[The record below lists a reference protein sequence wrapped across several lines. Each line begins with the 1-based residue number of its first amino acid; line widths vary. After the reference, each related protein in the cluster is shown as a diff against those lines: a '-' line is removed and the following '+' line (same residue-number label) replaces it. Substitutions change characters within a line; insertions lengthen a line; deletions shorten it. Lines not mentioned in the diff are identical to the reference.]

1 MNPEIREHTEPPV
14 ILADGQE
21 YYLRNE
27 AAISEIVRNVREG
40 HYCTILGPRF
50 CQKSFLLADVRAR
63 LEEPGDTVC
72 VLLNLPDVAFGSDE
86 EFYGSFARMVHTHLQ
101 SKSGTAILPS
111 ADCVSDAS
119 SLRRFLQDCVG
130 PLGCDLLLLLD
141 HLERVRLGPLKSLLR
156 VLRAIYMEREPDAP
170 FRLGVVTASSL
181 SVAEL
186 ALGPTS
192 PFNIA
197 RVTLVRDLEP
207 VESEILTDFILK
219 HERVS
224 ITPAGRARWV
234 EATAGDRDLIPRL
247 FTNCVDL
254 MPDRAAP
261 ISRPVVETALQIF
274 LDREAFRHRPI
285 LETIRAIEADP
296 TTLMN
301 VLKILKKGS
310 VVRRDLE
317 LDLEATIDRLQLAGA
332 VRVEH
337 DRDQKVYFIRN
348 EIYQRHLERHFQPE
362 RVARVFGM
370 AGQWY
375 GAIPFLE
382 ELVTDQQQYRP
393 SLLGMVVNAIYAA
406 RNVDEACEHLARSLS
421 QAFGIP
427 KARVYVANS
436 ERSELKLVSHE
447 GFEESLAEKLLVER
461 GGLPEVR
468 AFLGQDYAVTE
479 IESEPVLLVPLMR
492 SKKTPLGLVAV
503 HGFEANPQRE
513 DFLALLA
520 YLESVGKAIATV
532 IDRERQLRQL
542 DLLHTTGKE
551 ITSSLDLN
559 QVLQTTVEAAIEAVP
574 AAQKGSLFLWS
585 DRLEKLVIRAQE
597 GFRSDIVDA
606 IQLGAGEGYAGWAY
620 ANRQPVLLGDVFADP
635 RTKWIDHPD
644 VKEEKSG
651 ICVPLEAWGRVIG
664 VLCLDNATAYDA
676 FQRSD
681 LELLSTFGAQAAIAI
696 QNARL
701 YTELYDLGMSINRG
715 DLGPRSIF
723 RQAVQSIIR
732 ISDAKAANMFLLR
745 DTDDPD
751 LAVAQKPELSVSEG
765 LGPDFDGKIK
775 PRKGGL
781 THLVLR
787 EQRPLAVSEPN
798 QSPGI
803 HPLPYARGIR
813 AYLCLPLQIREK
825 TNGVLFVHYDKPH
838 VFSDNEME
846 MLSLYANQAAL
857 AIENAWQRKQL
868 TLPRPVVWMGITFA
882 DLRHRLRQNLAAIE
896 LGVLTLHRY
905 LDKQG
910 TLDEEI
916 LKIIEELTDD
926 VQVAKAT
933 PGSLLSFE
941 EQPECIDL
949 NALIEEEI
957 EKVKPS
963 TERYLIQVDRS
974 LTRQDT
980 AVYADRQRLAF
991 VFHVLISNAVEAA
1004 RAADEP
1010 RLDLRSQVRGR
1021 RVVFEITN
1029 TGREI
1034 PDEVKNN
1041 LFIRPIYGS
1050 ASLGVGLLI
1059 AKPTIGAYGGDVNLK
1074 GTGKAGTTFELWL
1087 PLHRTKN
1094 CR

>member
-1 MNPEIREHTEPPV
+1 MSDDQRDRAGLQVVLTDSN
-14 ILADGQE
+14 E
-21 YYLRNE
+21 YYLRNKV
-27 AAISEIVRNVREG
+27 AISEIVRNIRDG
-40 HYCTILGPRF
+40 HYCTILGPPF
-50 CQKSFLLADVRAR
+50 CQKSFLLADVQAR
-63 LEEPGDTVC
+63 LEEPEDTVC
-72 VLLNLPDVAFGSDE
+72 VFLNLPDVGFGSDE
-86 EFYGSFARMVHTHLQ
+86 EFYGSFARMVHRHLQ
-101 SKSGTAILPS
+101 SQCGDAILPPAES
-111 ADCVSDAS
+111 VSDVP
-119 SLRRFLQDCVG
+119 SLRRFLQDCVR
-130 PLGCDLLLLLD
+130 PLGRDLLLLLD

-156 VLRAIYMEREPDAP
+156 VLRAIYMAREPDTP
-170 FRLGVVTASSL
+170 YRLGVVTASSL

-207 VESEILTDFILK
+207 VESEMLTDFILK
-219 HERVS
+219 HEKVA
-224 ITPAGRARWV
+224 ITPAGRTRWLQ
-234 EATAGDRDLIPRL
+234 ATAGDRDLIPRL
-247 FTNCVDL
+247 FAHCVAL

-261 ISRPVVETALQIF
+261 ISKLVVEQAIWLF
-274 LDREAFRHRPI
+274 LDREAVRHRP
-285 LETIRAIEADP
+285 LLDTIRAIEADP

-301 VLKILKKGS
+301 VLKILKEGS
-310 VVRRDLE
+310 VLRRDLE
-317 LDLEATIDRLQLAGA
+317 LDLEATIDRLQLSGA
-332 VRVEH
+332 VRVADH
-337 DRDQKVYFIRN
+337 QDQKVYFIRN

-375 GAIPFLE
+375 RAIPYLE
-382 ELVTDQQQYRP
+382 DLVADSQQNRI

-406 RNVDEACEHLARSLS
+406 RNVGEACEHLARSLS

-427 KARVYVANS
+427 RARVYVANA
-436 ERSELKLVSHE
+436 ERSELHLVSQA
-447 GFEESLAEKLLVER
+447 GFEESLAEQLLVER
-461 GGLPEVR
+461 DGLPEVR
-468 AFLGQDYAVTE
+468 AFLGQDYAVAE
-479 IESEPVLLVPLMR
+479 IESEPVLFVPLMR
-492 SKKTPLGLVAV
+492 GKKVPLGLVAA
-503 HGFEANPQRE
+503 HGFDANPQRE

-520 YLESVGKAIATV
+520 FLKSVGKAIASV

-559 QVLQTTVEAAIEAVP
+559 QVLQTTVKAAIQAVP

-585 DRLEKLVIRAQE
+585 DRLKKLLIQAQV
-597 GFRSDIVDA
+597 GFRDDVVELM
-606 IQLGAGEGYAGWAY
+606 QLRAGEGYAGRCY
-620 ANRQPVLLGDVFADP
+620 EEGTPIHLGNVFADP
-635 RTKWIDHPD
+635 QTKYVDHPD
-644 VKEEKSG
+644 IKEERSA

-664 VLCLDNATAYDA
+664 VLCLDNVTAYHA

-701 YTELYDLGMSINRG
+701 YTELYNLGMRINRS
-715 DLGPRSIF
+715 DLGPRRIF

-765 LGPDFDGKIK
+765 LGPDFDSQIV

-781 THLVLR
+781 THLVLQK
-787 EQRPLAVSEPN
+787 QRPLAVSDPD
-798 QSPGI
+798 QAPGI

-813 AYLCLPLQIREK
+813 AYLCLPLRIHQETI
-825 TNGVLFVHYDKPH
+825 GVLFVHYDKPH
-838 VFSDNEME
+838 VFSNNEME

-857 AIENAWQRKQL
+857 AIEAARQREQL
-868 TLPRPVVWMGITFA
+868 HLPKPVVWMGITFA

-896 LGVLTLHRY
+896 LGVLTVRSY

-910 TLDEEI
+910 ALDEEA
-916 LKIIEELTDD
+916 LKIIEQLTGD
-926 VQVAKAT
+926 VEATKET

-949 NALIEEEI
+949 NTLIEEEI
-957 EKVKPS
+957 GKVKPS
-963 TERYLIQVDRS
+963 IERYLIQVDRTLS
-974 LTRQDT
+974 LQDT
-980 AVYADRQRLAF
+980 TVYADRQRLAF
-991 VFHVLISNAVEAA
+991 VLHVLVSNAVEAA
-1004 RAADEP
+1004 RAVDEP
-1010 RLDLRSQVRGR
+1010 RLRLHSQVRGR

-1029 TGREI
+1029 TGKRI
-1034 PDEVKNN
+1034 PKRVQRD

-1059 AKPTIGAYGGDVNLK
+1059 ARPTIRAYRGDVSLK
-1074 GTGKAGTTFELWL
+1074 STGKAGTTFELWL
-1087 PLHRTKN
+1087 PLHRAKKG
-1094 CR
+1094 R